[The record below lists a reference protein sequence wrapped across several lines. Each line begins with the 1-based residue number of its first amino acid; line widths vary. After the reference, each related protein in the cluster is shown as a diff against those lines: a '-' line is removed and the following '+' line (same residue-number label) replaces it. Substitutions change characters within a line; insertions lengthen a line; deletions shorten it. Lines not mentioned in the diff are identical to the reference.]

1 MSGPLR
7 QGPTRQFRSKRSF
20 IEKQKLKQRKK
31 HMKQLL
37 SYSWIIV
44 AAALL
49 TFAAG
54 CATTNTPSEN
64 LLAAAGFQ
72 QRTADTPKKQELLKS
87 LPKNQ
92 LTLITWKGKNYYVQP
107 DSTNPNVA
115 WVGSPAE
122 FQAYEQLRLAKQ
134 LSNDNLMA
142 AQMNQ
147 AAMMSWGGAWG
158 PGFYGGL
165 GRWR

>member
-1 MSGPLR
+1 MKP
-7 QGPTRQFRSKRSF
+7 
-20 IEKQKLKQRKK
+20 IKQIFPFNRKTK
-31 HMKQLL
+31 AKAKKGTQMKQLL
-37 SYSWIIV
+37 SYSRIIV
-44 AAALL
+44 VAVLLAAAS
-49 TFAAG
+49 G
-54 CATTNTPSEN
+54 CATTGSSEN

-72 QRTADTPKKQELLKS
+72 QRTADTPKKQEVLKS

-107 DSTNPNVA
+107 DSTNPNIA

-122 FQAYEQLRLAKQ
+122 FQAYQQLRLAKQ
-134 LSNDNLMA
+134 LSKENQMA

-147 AAMMSWGGAWG
+147 NAMYRWGGAWG
-158 PGFYGGL
+158 PGFYGGF

>member
-1 MSGPLR
+1 
-7 QGPTRQFRSKRSF
+7 
-20 IEKQKLKQRKK
+20 
-31 HMKQLL
+31 MKQLL
-37 SYSWIIV
+37 SYSGIIV
-44 AAALL
+44 AAVLL

-54 CATTNTPSEN
+54 CATTNAPSEN

-72 QRTADTPKKQELLKS
+72 QRTADTPKKQEVLNS
-87 LPKNQ
+87 LPKSQ
-92 LTLITWKGKNYYVQP
+92 LTLITWKGQNYYVQP
-107 DSTNPNVA
+107 DSRNPNIA

-147 AAMMSWGGAWG
+147 AAMMNWGGAWG
-158 PGFYGGL
+158 PGFYGGFGGV

>member
-1 MSGPLR
+1 MN
-7 QGPTRQFRSKRSF
+7 
-20 IEKQKLKQRKK
+20 QKLKQGRNP
-31 HMKQLL
+31 MKQLL

-49 TFAAG
+49 IFGAG
-54 CATTNTPSEN
+54 CATTNAPSEN
-64 LLAAAGFQ
+64 LLAAAGFK

-107 DSTNPNVA
+107 DSTNPNIA

-122 FQAYEQLRLAKQ
+122 FQSYEQLRLAKQ

-147 AAMMSWGGAWG
+147 AAMMNWGGAWG
-158 PGFYGGL
+158 PGFYGGF

>member
-1 MSGPLR
+1 
-7 QGPTRQFRSKRSF
+7 
-20 IEKQKLKQRKK
+20 
-31 HMKQLL
+31 MKQLL

-44 AAALL
+44 AAVLL
-49 TFAAG
+49 AFAAG
-54 CATTNTPSEN
+54 CATTSAPSEN

-72 QRTADTPKKQELLKS
+72 QRTADTPKKQQLLNS

-92 LTLITWKGKNYYVQP
+92 LTLITWQGKNYYVQP

-122 FQAYEQLRLAKQ
+122 FQAYQQLRLAKQ

-147 AAMMSWGGAWG
+147 AAMMNWGGAWG
-158 PGFYGGL
+158 PGFYGGF

>member
-1 MSGPLR
+1 
-7 QGPTRQFRSKRSF
+7 
-20 IEKQKLKQRKK
+20 
-31 HMKQLL
+31 MKQLL

-49 TFAAG
+49 TFVAG
-54 CATTNTPSEN
+54 CTTTNAPSEN

-72 QRTADTPKKQELLKS
+72 QRTADTPKKQEVLKT

-107 DSTNPNVA
+107 DSTNPNIA

-122 FQAYEQLRLAKQ
+122 YQTYQQLRLAKQ
-134 LSNDNLMA
+134 LSNENLMA

-147 AAMMSWGGAWG
+147 DAMMNWGGAWG
-158 PGFYGGL
+158 PGFYGGF

>member
-1 MSGPLR
+1 
-7 QGPTRQFRSKRSF
+7 
-20 IEKQKLKQRKK
+20 
-31 HMKQLL
+31 MKQLL
-37 SYSWIIV
+37 RYSWIIV

-49 TFAAG
+49 TFVAG
-54 CATTNTPSEN
+54 CATTNAPSEN

-72 QRTADTPKKQELLKS
+72 QRTADTPKKQEVLKS

-107 DSTNPNVA
+107 DSTNPNIA

-122 FQAYEQLRLAKQ
+122 FQAYQQLRLAKQ
-134 LSNDNLMA
+134 LSNENLMA

-147 AAMMSWGGAWG
+147 ASMMTWGGAWG
-158 PGFYGGL
+158 PGFYGGF

>member
-1 MSGPLR
+1 
-7 QGPTRQFRSKRSF
+7 
-20 IEKQKLKQRKK
+20 
-31 HMKQLL
+31 MKQLL
-37 SYSWIIV
+37 SYSRIIV
-44 AAALL
+44 AAAML

-54 CATTNTPSEN
+54 CATTNAPSEN

-92 LTLITWKGKNYYVQP
+92 LTLITWRGKNYYVQP
-107 DSTNPNVA
+107 DSTNPNIA

-158 PGFYGGL
+158 PGFYGGF